1 MPSGDCSCCL
11 STETGVLRAGGGPG
25 RLARVVP
32 SGPSAP
38 TPTPT
43 PTVSPWP
50 EITAAQIAARL
61 YLDAPNRISDPAA
74 LDHSSC

>member
-1 MPSGDCSCCL
+1 MAVPVRSPELYRRD
-11 STETGVLRAGGGPG
+11 
-25 RLARVVP
+25 LARP
-32 SGPSAP
+32 PA
-38 TPTPT
+38 PT

-74 LDHSSC
+74 LDHSLC